1 MATGLV
7 ANVKSMTSEA
17 EDSLLAAMLQPEFY
31 PKPPDSVSHKE
42 THISH
47 IFFAGELV
55 YKVKKAVRYSF
66 LDYSTVE
73 KRRYFL
79 QEELRLNRRLAP
91 SVYIGVLPIAFDDLG
106 WRLGGWAEPTEYTL
120 VMRRLPD
127 KRMLPFL
134 LDTGQVTAA
143 MMRELAELLAR
154 FHTDAERVTG
164 IDPDRYP
171 ALVQAQW
178 NDNLAELAQAPSQVI
193 DPENCHAIEKFGA
206 EFFLRH
212 SETLK
217 RRAANGW
224 LRDVHGDLHTEHI
237 CFAPEGIQI
246 FDCIEFEPKFRQCD
260 LASEIAF
267 LMMDMD
273 VRGGES
279 LVAPFLQRYRE
290 SIDDA
295 EADELLPFW
304 RCYRAL
310 VRAKVY
316 ALRGA
321 SGFDSARRYARYAA
335 GLAWTPVQPFIAI
348 VSGLTG
354 SGKSTLAREL
364 SERMGVPTINSDAV
378 RKRLAG
384 KQGRQPAP
392 YNQGIYSAS
401 MTEKTYAK
409 MTREAETVIL
419 SGRGVILDG
428 TFMKRWQRQKILG
441 LAQKQ
446 QIPLL
451 AIHCMVSDDI
461 TQERLA
467 RRAGVGTDVSDGRW
481 EIYEQQKD
489 AFEALDD
496 IPAAARLELDTDATL
511 DTLALACEKFLRTFL
526 ARH

>member
-1 MATGLV
+1 
-7 ANVKSMTSEA
+7 MTSEA
-17 EDSLLAAMLQPEFY
+17 QDSLVTAMLQPEFY

-47 IFFAGELV
+47 LFFAGELV

-66 LDYSTVE
+66 LDYSTLE
-73 KRRYFL
+73 MRRYFL

-91 SVYIGVLPIAFDDLG
+91 SVYIGVLPIVFDDLG
-106 WRLGGWAEPTEYTL
+106 WRLGGWGEPTEYTL

-134 LDTGQVTAA
+134 LDTGQVTPA
-143 MMRELAELLAR
+143 MMRELAEILAR

-164 IDPDRYP
+164 IEPDQY
-171 ALVQAQW
+171 AVLVQGQW
-178 NDNLAELAQAPSQVI
+178 NNNLADLSQAASQVI
-193 DPENCHAIEKFGA
+193 DPENLHAIAKFGA

-273 VRGGES
+273 VRGGGS
-279 LVAPFLQRYRE
+279 LVAPFLQCYRE
-290 SIDDA
+290 SIDDT
-295 EADELLPFW
+295 EANDLLPFW
-304 RCYRAL
+304 QCYRAL

-316 ALRGA
+316 ALRGEN
-321 SGFDSARRYARYAA
+321 GFDSARRYASYAA
-335 GLAWTPVQPFIAI
+335 RLAWQPLQPFILI

-364 SERMGVPTINSDAV
+364 SARIGVATINSDVV
-378 RKRLAG
+378 RKELAG
-384 KQGRQPAP
+384 KQGSQPAP

-401 MTEKTYAK
+401 MTEKTYSK
-409 MTREAETVIL
+409 MAREAEKLIL

-428 TFMKRWQRQKILG
+428 TFMKRSQRQKFLALG
-441 LAQKQ
+441 QKQ

-451 AIHCMVSDDI
+451 AIHCMVSDET
-461 TQERLA
+461 TQDRLA
-467 RRAGVGTDVSDGRW
+467 QRESVGTDVSDGRW
-481 EIYEQQKD
+481 EIYGQQKD
-489 AFEALDD
+489 VFEVLDD
-496 IPAAARLELDTDATL
+496 IPAAARLELDTHATL
-511 DTLALACEKFLRTFL
+511 DTLAVACEKFLRTSI
-526 ARH
+526 ARHG

>member
-1 MATGLV
+1 MKAT
-7 ANVKSMTSEA
+7 T
-17 EDSLLAAMLQPEFY
+17 DSLVQAMLNADFY
-31 PKPPDSVSHKE
+31 PKPAGEVAHLE

-47 IFFAGELV
+47 LFFAGELV
-55 YKVKKAVRYSF
+55 YKVKKPVRYSF
-66 LDYSTVE
+66 LDFSTLE

-91 SVYIGVLPIAFDDLG
+91 SVYIDVLPIAFDDLG
-106 WRLGGWAEPTEYTL
+106 WRLGGRAEPAEYTL

-143 MMRELAELLAR
+143 MMRDLAALLAR
-154 FHTDAERVTG
+154 FHSDAERVTD
-164 IDPDRYP
+164 IEPDQY
-171 ALVQAQW
+171 AGLVQAQW
-178 NDNLAELAQAPSQVI
+178 NDNLADLARTSSQVI

-212 SETLK
+212 CDTLK

-224 LRDVHGDLHTEHI
+224 VRDVHGDLHSEHV

-246 FDCIEFEPKFRQCD
+246 FDCIEFEPRFRRCD

-267 LMMDMD
+267 LMMDID
-273 VRGGES
+273 VRGGGR
-279 LVAPFLQRYRE
+279 LIAPFLQRYRE

-295 EADELLPFW
+295 EANDLLPFW
-304 RCYRAL
+304 QCYRAL

-316 ALRGA
+316 ALRGER
-321 SGFDSARRYARYAA
+321 GFDSARRYARYAA
-335 GLAWTPVQPFIAI
+335 RLAWQPLLPFILI

-364 SERMGVPTINSDAV
+364 SERIGVPTINSDVV
-378 RKRLAG
+378 RKELAG
-384 KQGRQPAP
+384 NKRRQPAP
-392 YNQGIYSAS
+392 YNQGIYSAA

-409 MTREAETVIL
+409 MTREAEKLIL

-428 TFMKRWQRQKILG
+428 TFVNRSQRQKILA
-441 LAQKQ
+441 LAHRY

-451 AIHCMVSDDI
+451 AIHCAVSDDI

-467 RRAGVGTDVSDGRW
+467 QRASAGTDVSDGRW
-481 EIYEQQKD
+481 EIYVQQKD

-496 IPAAARLELDTDATL
+496 IPATDRLELDTDATL
-511 DTLALACEKFLRTFL
+511 DTLAVACEKFLRKRL

>member
-1 MATGLV
+1 MGLV
-7 ANVKSMTSEA
+7 ARAKSMTSGA
-17 EDSLLAAMLQPEFY
+17 QDALVTAMMHPEFY

-55 YKVKKAVRYSF
+55 YKVKKPVRYSF
-66 LDYSTVE
+66 LDFSTLE

-91 SVYIGVLPIAFDDLG
+91 LVYIDVLPIAFDDLG
-106 WRLGGWAEPTEYTL
+106 WRLDGRAAPAEYTL

-127 KRMLPFL
+127 ERMLPFL

-143 MMRELAELLAR
+143 MMTELAALLAR
-154 FHTDAERVTG
+154 FHTDAERVTD
-164 IDPDRYP
+164 IDPDQYP

-178 NDNLAELAQAPSQVI
+178 NDNLAELARAPSQVI

-217 RRAANGW
+217 RRVANGW
-224 LRDVHGDLHTEHI
+224 LRDVHGDLHSEHI

-246 FDCIEFEPKFRQCD
+246 FDCIEFESKFRQCD
-260 LASEIAF
+260 LAAEIAF
-267 LMMDMD
+267 LLMDIE
-273 VRGGES
+273 VRGGGS
-279 LVAPFLQRYRE
+279 LIAPFLQRYRE
-290 SIDDA
+290 SIADT
-295 EADELLPFW
+295 EANDLLPFW

-335 GLAWTPVQPFIAI
+335 HLAWQPLQPFILI
-348 VSGLTG
+348 VGGLTG

-364 SERMGVPTINSDAV
+364 SQRIGVPTINSDIV
-378 RKRLAG
+378 RKTLAG

-392 YNQGIYSAS
+392 YNQGIYSAA

-409 MTREAETVIL
+409 MAGEAETVIL
-419 SGRGVILDG
+419 SRRGVILDG
-428 TFMKRWQRQKILG
+428 TFMKRSQRQEI
-441 LAQKQ
+441 LAQAHKYE
-446 QIPLL
+446 IPLL
-451 AIHCMVSDDI
+451 AIHCVVSDDI
-461 TQERLA
+461 AHDRLA
-467 RRAGVGTDVSDGRW
+467 QRASAGADVSDGRW
-481 EIYEQQKD
+481 EIYVQQKD

-496 IPAAARLELDTDATL
+496 IPAVDRLELDTGATL
-511 DTLALACEKFLRTFL
+511 DALAVACEKFLRTCL

>member
-1 MATGLV
+1 
-7 ANVKSMTSEA
+7 
-17 EDSLLAAMLQPEFY
+17 
-31 PKPPDSVSHKE
+31 
-42 THISH
+42 
-47 IFFAGELV
+47 
-55 YKVKKAVRYSF
+55 
-66 LDYSTVE
+66 
-73 KRRYFL
+73 
-79 QEELRLNRRLAP
+79 
-91 SVYIGVLPIAFDDLG
+91 
-106 WRLGGWAEPTEYTL
+106 
-120 VMRRLPD
+120 
-127 KRMLPFL
+127 
-134 LDTGQVTAA
+134 
-143 MMRELAELLAR
+143 
-154 FHTDAERVTG
+154 
-164 IDPDRYP
+164 
-171 ALVQAQW
+171 
-178 NDNLAELAQAPSQVI
+178 
-193 DPENCHAIEKFGA
+193 
-206 EFFLRH
+206 
-212 SETLK
+212 
-217 RRAANGW
+217 
-224 LRDVHGDLHTEHI
+224 
-237 CFAPEGIQI
+237 
-246 FDCIEFEPKFRQCD
+246 
-260 LASEIAF
+260 
-267 LMMDMD
+267 
-273 VRGGES
+273 
-279 LVAPFLQRYRE
+279 
-290 SIDDA
+290 
-295 EADELLPFW
+295 
-304 RCYRAL
+304 